1 MTIIPL
7 KLADHREGTRD
18 IALLSPLVAPAKQ
31 DHKNLTALDKIDA
44 IPWTV
49 IDPHF
54 RHAVVYRSRI
64 TRIAERQTA
73 DASGDTGARLTVA

>member
-18 IALLSPLVAPAKQ
+18 IALLSPFVAPAKQ
-31 DHKNLTALDKIDA
+31 DHKNLTALDEIDA

-54 RHAVVYRSRI
+54 RDAAADRPHVARMPSDRRLIRAVMR
-64 TRIAERQTA
+64 
-73 DASGDTGARLTVA
+73 ARA